1 MAQRAGQHE
10 QSGETD
16 KDARELHEMSS
27 DPRSAVGV
35 ASEDRLMVAP
45 RLRWE
50 ERPSR
55 YPVQHHS
62 RDHEYSAEGELSCEP

>member
-10 QSGETD
+10 QSGETE

-35 ASEDRLMVAP
+35 ASEDRLMVGP
-45 RLRWE
+45 LLRWE

-55 YPVQHHS
+55 YRVQYRS
-62 RDHEYSAEGELSCEP
+62 RDHEYSGEGELSCEP